1 MPSGMSIVTYAQPAI
16 SAIVRPLSGEPLTEN
31 LPSTSSMSSGAASR
45 LCAAIALTLSTSL
58 HGRAGDRLAAD
69 GQRARAVGAEAERA
83 GAGVAVDDVD
93 HVGRDAEPVG
103 DDLRE
108 RRVQALAVRRGA
120 RVDGRRAGRV
130 HAHER
135 GLVEARLQADAH
147 RADDARRREAADLH
161 PGREADPAVDA
172 LRSQLLLLAAER
184 VEVDVRE
191 QLVERAVVVAGVV
204 DDADGHLGREV
215 LLGDEVLAPDLE
227 RVHRRA
233 RAPAARPS
241 PRSGAW
247 PRAGPRRGWRP
258 CTSCW

>member
-1 MPSGMSIVTYAQPAI
+1 MPSGISIVTYAWPAI
-16 SAIVRPLSGEPLTEN
+16 SAIVRPLSG
-31 LPSTSSMSSGAASR
+31 R
-45 LCAAIALTLSTSL
+45 ALDGELAVDELDVLGRGLEVVRGDLLGLVDQL

-93 HVGRDAEPVG
+93 HVGRDPEPVG

-135 GLVEARLQADAH
+135 GLVEAGLQADAH

-161 PGREADPAVDA
+161 PGREPDPAVDA
-172 LRSQLLLLAAER
+172 LRSQLLLLAPER
-184 VEVDVRE
+184 
-191 QLVERAVVVAGVV
+191 
-204 DDADGHLGREV
+204 
-215 LLGDEVLAPDLE
+215 
-227 RVHRRA
+227 
-233 RAPAARPS
+233 
-241 PRSGAW
+241 
-247 PRAGPRRGWRP
+247 RRGRGCASSLSSEPW
-258 CTSCW
+258 